1 MSTAHLPYATG
12 AEIGGRWITGLRRLP
27 TEDELPDSDGI
38 PPESD
43 WHRDAAALLSDSI
56 RHLVRDRADWWCA
69 ARTLLY
75 FNLTMVKTPDF
86 RSPDFFFV
94 KGVPNRERKSYVLWK
109 EGGRFPN
116 AIVELT
122 SEATRAK
129 DFGARKA
136 TYERVFQ
143 TPEYFIVEPDRIT
156 IHGWRLEEGQYRPIA
171 PVGGKLR
178 CEQLGLDLGFYP
190 DIASSLVAPD
200 IYPRFFYPDG
210 RLVPT
215 SAEAFIRMPDGAP
228 ATVAELTETPT

>member
-1 MSTAHLPYATG
+1 MSPTAHLPYATG

-43 WHRDAAALLSDSI
+43 WHRDAAELLADSI

-69 ARTLLY
+69 ANTLLY
-75 FNLTMVKTPDF
+75 FNLTMIKTPDF

-94 KGVPNRERKSYVLWK
+94 KGVPNRKRKSYVLWK

-116 AIVELT
+116 VIVELT

-136 TYERVFQ
+136 TYERVFR
-143 TPEYFIVEPDRIT
+143 TPEYFIVEPDRAT
-156 IHGWRLEEGQYRPIA
+156 IHGWRLRGDRYEAIG
-171 PVGGKLR
+171 PVDGKLR
-178 CEQLGLDLGFYP
+178 CEQLGLDLGFYADLGSPRFPP
-190 DIASSLVAPD
+190 DT
-200 IYPRFFYPDG
+200 YPRFFQPDG

-215 SAEAFIRMPDGAP
+215 PDEAPIRHPEDDSAVP
-228 ATVAELTETPT
+228 TPS